1 MNEHVVGPNDN
12 VFESLGF
19 DREEAANLLI
29 RSNLMIEITKFIQSN
44 DLSLRKAGEYFG
56 VNHSRINDI
65 LKGDIDK
72 FTIDYLVNMLSRA
85 GKEVNVSVQTRK
97 AA

>member
-1 MNEHVVGPNDN
+1 MDEHVVGPNDN

-19 DREEAANLLI
+19 DKEEAANLLI
-29 RSNLMIEITKFIQSN
+29 RSNLMIEITKFIQTN
-44 DLSLRKAGEYFG
+44 KLSLRKAGEFFG

-72 FTIDYLVNMLSRA
+72 FTIDYLVNLISKTG
-85 GKEVNVSVQTRK
+85 GKVTVQIEMEE
-97 AA
+97 AS